1 MGLILILM
9 RKKLK
14 VIRIVLAALAGGV
27 ASVAQMV
34 IGCCFKPFD
43 LIWTVLMGNFMLFI
57 LIGRM
62 SLIELEK
69 GIVYFF
75 TLSFA
80 FTKLY
85 GWGRNLLGGVGL
97 SAIFTVFFMGC
108 IVKSMVRGQKYD
120 KPETVYN
127 VEIIEQ
133 GEQIELKALYD
144 TGNVLREPFSGKPV
158 SIVER
163 ESLKNIELLKKPE
176 KYKIIPFRS
185 IGEEHGILKG
195 MEVDEVIIEKKDT
208 RIVLHRQIIAF
219 YDGRLSQDGSFQMIL
234 NQEVF

>member
-9 RKKLK
+9 RKKVK
-14 VIRIVLAALAGGV
+14 IIRIVIAAIVGGLAAV
-27 ASVAQMV
+27 VQMV
-34 IGCCFKPFD
+34 VGIHFRAFG
-43 LIWTVLMGNFMLFI
+43 LIWTVLTGIIILFI
-57 LIGRM
+57 LIRRM
-62 SLIELEK
+62 SLLELEK
-69 GIVYFF
+69 GIVYFY
-75 TLSFA
+75 TLSFV

-85 GWGRNLLGGVGL
+85 GWGRNLLGGVGI

-108 IVKSMVRGQKYD
+108 VISGMIRGQKYN
-120 KPETVYN
+120 KAETVYN

-133 GEQIELKALYD
+133 GKQIELKALYD
-144 TGNVLREPFSGKPV
+144 TGNALREPFSGKPV

-195 MEVDEVIIEKKDT
+195 MEVDEVIIEKEGA
-208 RIVLHRQIIAF
+208 RIVLHQQVIAF

-234 NQEVF
+234 NQGVF

>member
-1 MGLILILM
+1 M
-9 RKKLK
+9 
-14 VIRIVLAALAGGV
+14 
-27 ASVAQMV
+27 
-34 IGCCFKPFD
+34 
-43 LIWTVLMGNFMLFI
+43 
-57 LIGRM
+57 
-62 SLIELEK
+62 
-69 GIVYFF
+69 
-75 TLSFA
+75 
-80 FTKLY
+80 
-85 GWGRNLLGGVGL
+85 
-97 SAIFTVFFMGC
+97 
-108 IVKSMVRGQKYD
+108 
-120 KPETVYN
+120 
-127 VEIIEQ
+127 EIIEQ